1 MNDIIVTICDKP
13 SIISFFI
20 YNSLFWLCRS
30 DLGRTFAKILN
41 VMKIIKYAMIA
52 AVVSLAACGGGDD
65 SKKADQP
72 AAEEPKA
79 ETPAATPAV
88 EGAMLEITGN
98 DVMQFDKK
106 ELRAKAGQKV
116 TLTLK
121 HSGKLAKEAM
131 GHNVVILNTGTDVAA
146 FAAKAVDAKDNDYF
160 PQSEAAN
167 VIAHTKLIGG
177 GESDTIEFTAP
188 AAGTYPFICSF
199 PGHYGFMKGEFI
211 VE

>member
-1 MNDIIVTICDKP
+1 
-13 SIISFFI
+13 
-20 YNSLFWLCRS
+20 
-30 DLGRTFAKILN
+30 
-41 VMKIIKYAMIA
+41 MKIIKYAMIA
-52 AVVSLAACGGGDD
+52 GVVSLAACGGGDD
-65 SKKADQP
+65 AKKADQP
-72 AAEEPKA
+72 AATEETKA
-79 ETPAATPAV
+79 ETPAATPAA
-88 EGAMLEITGN
+88 EGVVLEITAN

-131 GHNVVILNTGTDVAA
+131 GHNVVILKTGTDVAA
-146 FAAKAVDAKDNDYF
+146 FAMKAVDAKDKDYF
-160 PQSEAAN
+160 PESEAAN

>member
-1 MNDIIVTICDKP
+1 
-13 SIISFFI
+13 
-20 YNSLFWLCRS
+20 
-30 DLGRTFAKILN
+30 
-41 VMKIIKYAMIA
+41 MKIIKYAMIA
-52 AVVSLAACGGGDD
+52 AVVSLTACGGGDD

-79 ETPAATPAV
+79 ETPAAADAV
-88 EGAMLEITGN
+88 ALEITGN

-131 GHNVVILNTGTDVAA
+131 GHNVVILKPDVDVAA
-146 FAAKAVDAKDNDYF
+146 FAMKAVDAKDNDYF
-160 PQSEAAN
+160 PASEAAN

>member
-1 MNDIIVTICDKP
+1 
-13 SIISFFI
+13 
-20 YNSLFWLCRS
+20 
-30 DLGRTFAKILN
+30 
-41 VMKIIKYAMIA
+41 MKIIKYAMIA
-52 AVVSLAACGGGDD
+52 GVVSLAACGGGDD

-72 AAEEPKA
+72 AATEETKTENTA
-79 ETPAATPAV
+79 PAAAASDEAV
-88 EGAMLEITGN
+88 LEITAN

-116 TLTLK
+116 KLTLK
-121 HSGKLAKEAM
+121 HDGKLAKEAM
-131 GHNVVILNTGTDVAA
+131 GHNVVILKTGTDIAA
-146 FAAKAVDAKDNDYF
+146 FAAKAIDAKDKGYIPD
-160 PQSEAAN
+160 SESAN
-167 VIAHTKLIGG
+167 IVAHTKLIGG

>member
-1 MNDIIVTICDKP
+1 
-13 SIISFFI
+13 
-20 YNSLFWLCRS
+20 
-30 DLGRTFAKILN
+30 
-41 VMKIIKYAMIA
+41 MKIIKYAMIA
-52 AVVSLAACGGGDD
+52 GVVSLAACGGGDD
-65 SKKADQP
+65 SKKAEQP
-72 AAEEPKA
+72 AAAEETKA
-79 ETPAATPAV
+79 ETPAATPAA
-88 EGAMLEITGN
+88 EGAVLEITAN

-121 HSGKLAKEAM
+121 HAGKLAKEAM
-131 GHNVVILNTGTDVAA
+131 GHNVVILKTGTDVAA
-146 FAAKAVDAKDNDYF
+146 FAMKAVDAKDKDYF
-160 PQSEAAN
+160 PESEAAN